1 MSTTVPS
8 VYEWNALPW
17 RRLERDV
24 YKLQK
29 RIFQASRRGDSKT
42 VHRLQRLLLKSWAAR
57 CLAVR
62 KVTQDNRGKKTAGV
76 DGVKSL
82 TPPQRLQLAQELA
95 LTTKAKP
102 VRRVWI
108 PKPGTREKR
117 GLGIPTLRNRAEQTL
132 VRLALEPEWEA
143 HFEPNSYG
151 FRPGRS
157 CHDAIEVIFH
167 DICRKPKYVL
177 DADIAACFDRLDQS
191 ALVRKLHPFPALRRV
206 IQGWLKAGV
215 WDGVD
220 FKPTETGAQ
229 QGSPLSP
236 LLANVALH
244 GLETDVQAAFPRTYT
259 SQGQVHKHWK
269 PTVVRFADDFVVLHE
284 NREVIE
290 QVQQLISDWL
300 AGIGLELKAEKTR
313 ICHTLDPHEGIEVG
327 FDFLGFEVRQ
337 YRVGY
342 HRSGRSHKGYKTIIK
357 PSKAAQKRHIKETG
371 QIVQRYRTA
380 PQEAL
385 IAALNPVI
393 TGWSRYYSTVISRGV
408 CQDGDPAPQ
417 STATLEQA
425 PAPAQVG
432 PLDRAAVLAHR
443 KAAPLGLWP
452 HRRNPPPPTR
462 GNAHQTAREGPERRQ
477 PLRWPSPVLGQ
488 SSGPPS
494 RATGEQSRSAQA
506 AGRAV
511 RPLRTALH
519 HHGRRDRKRPSPPTS
534 QWGDRWRR
542 EPSVASWALPRSED
556 GEGAIPPQTEVPMTR
571 AIHRGA
577 V

>member
-1 MSTTVPS
+1 MSTTRPS
-8 VYEWNALPW
+8 VYEWTALPW
-17 RRLERDV
+17 RKLERDV

-29 RIFQASRRGDSKT
+29 RIFKGSQRGDTKT

-62 KVTQDNRGKKTAGV
+62 KVTQDNRGKKTAGM

-82 TPPQRLQLAQELA
+82 TPSQRLQLVHDLVIIS
-95 LTTKAKP
+95 KVHP

-117 GLGIPTLRNRAEQTL
+117 GLGIPTIRNRTEQTL

-157 CHDAIEVIFH
+157 CHDAIEAIFH

-191 ALVRKLHPFPALRRV
+191 ALVQKLHTYPTLQRV
-206 IQGWLKAGV
+206 IKGWLKAGV
-215 WDGVD
+215 WDGVE

-244 GLETDVQAAFPRTYT
+244 GLETAIQAAFPSSTT
-259 SQGQVHKHWK
+259 IQGQVHRHWK
-269 PTVVRFADDFVVLHE
+269 PTVVKYADDFVILHE

-290 QVQQLISDWL
+290 QVRQLSAEWL
-300 AGIGLELKAEKTR
+300 AAIGLELKPEKTR
-313 ICHTLDPHEGIEVG
+313 IGHTLAPHDGHGPG

-342 HRSGRSHKGYKTIIK
+342 HRSGRSHKGFKTIIK
-357 PSKAAQKRHIKETG
+357 PSKHAQKRHIKKTG
-371 QIVQRYRTA
+371 EMVRRYRTA
-380 PQEAL
+380 PQAAL

-393 TGWSRYYSTVISRGV
+393 SGWARYYSTVISSEVFSTMETRLHSQLRRWSRHRHPNKSARWIARRYWHTEGQRHWVFGRRGQGRLRRHGETLIKRHTKV
-408 CQDGDPAPQ
+408 RSEASLYDGNLLYWATRLGRHPDLP
-417 STATLEQA
+417 SSRATLLKRQEGRCAHCGLFFTTMDDMMEIDHFVPRSQHGTDA
-425 PAPAQVG
+425 PHNRQLLHG
-432 PLDRAAVLAHR
+432 HCHDE
-443 KAAPLGLWP
+443 K
-452 HRRNPPPPTR
+452 
-462 GNAHQTAREGPERRQ
+462 TAREYS
-477 PLRWPSPVLGQ
+477 L
-488 SSGPPS
+488 
-494 RATGEQSRSAQA
+494 AT
-506 AGRAV
+506 
-511 RPLRTALH
+511 
-519 HHGRRDRKRPSPPTS
+519 
-534 QWGDRWRR
+534 
-542 EPSVASWALPRSED
+542 PRC
-556 GEGAIPPQTEVPMTR
+556 P
-571 AIHRGA
+571 
-577 V
+577 